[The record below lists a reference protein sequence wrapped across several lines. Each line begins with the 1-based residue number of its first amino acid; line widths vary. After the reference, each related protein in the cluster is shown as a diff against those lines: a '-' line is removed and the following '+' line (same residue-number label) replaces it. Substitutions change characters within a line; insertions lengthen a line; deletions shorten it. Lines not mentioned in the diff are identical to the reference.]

1 MRTLIVLCGFVFAA
15 VFSVAAPVSAH
26 KIVCHKDCDHSMF
39 RGEDVEVDFDEGSIV
54 FTDQKSDE
62 TVEITDEY
70 ALLVNGR
77 PVHLGR
83 DERKLVED
91 YYDTFQSVIET
102 GKALGVEGA
111 HVGVQGLKL
120 GLDAALGVL
129 KLLDEDYDQ
138 KDLQAEL
145 DHKGGKIEHEAARLE
160 RKAHKLERKAERLQ
174 DLHEDLRDRV
184 DELDDLGW
192 F

>member
-1 MRTLIVLCGFVFAA
+1 
-15 VFSVAAPVSAH
+15 
-26 KIVCHKDCDHSMF
+26 MF
-39 RGEDVEVDFDEGSIV
+39 RGNDVAVDFDEGSIL
-54 FTDQKSDE
+54 FTDQESDE

-70 ALLVNGR
+70 ALLVNGH
-77 PVHLGR
+77 PVQLGR

-102 GKALGVEGA
+102 GKAVGVEGA

-129 KLLDEDYDQ
+129 KLLDENYDQ
-138 KDLQAEL
+138 EDLQAEL
-145 DHKGGKIEHEAARLE
+145 DHKGGKIEREAAKLE
-160 RKAHKLERKAERLQ
+160 KKAHKLELKAERLQ
-174 DLHEDLRDRV
+174 DLHAGLRDRV
-184 DELDDLGW
+184 DELDGLGW